1 MAAVTTSVW
10 PAACPP
16 ERLRLETRAM
26 ADAWVEV
33 LTDRL
38 GSRVR
43 AIHWKGSALKAWD
56 SPIDYV
62 PGLSDVDIH
71 LLLADKADEAAL
83 DAVDVALEVNAAV
96 LEDFRRRVPDPL
108 HVPKPQL
115 VIANRLDREPG
126 ILPSPA
132 TTVTT
137 LYGERYEDRPLS
149 EEEQATSRRRDRDEL
164 LAPQAFIEALPLR
177 IIDRPG
183 PYLEPLLNELNWRVS
198 PVAPR
203 VVDLMGAPYVEA
215 WSMNRTSLVAA
226 LHQQGFDPLA
236 EAYRAYYEAGWRRFL
251 EGEGGAPSRDVLRA
265 GIEVIR
271 LGAAF
276 AEAHP

>member
-1 MAAVTTSVW
+1 MTTSTW
-10 PAACPP
+10 PPHCPP

-26 ADAWVEV
+26 ADACVEV
-33 LTDRL
+33 LTSVL

-71 LLLADKADEAAL
+71 LLLAADADEAAL
-83 DAVDVALEVNAAV
+83 STMDRALEVNAAV
-96 LEDFRRRVPDPL
+96 LEAFRRRVPDPL

-115 VIANRLDREPG
+115 VLANRLDREPG

-132 TTVTT
+132 ATVTT
-137 LYGERYEDRPLS
+137 LYGEPYEDRTLT
-149 EEEQATSRRRDRDEL
+149 EEEQAVSLRRDREEL
-164 LAPQAFIEALPLR
+164 LAPRAFIEALPLR
-177 IIDRPG
+177 VIDRPG

-203 VVDLMGAPYVEA
+203 VVELAGTPYAET
-215 WSMNRTSLVAA
+215 WSMNRTRLVSA
-226 LHQQGFDPLA
+226 LIEAGQPSLA
-236 EAYRAYYEAGWRRFL
+236 EAYRAYYEAGWRRYL
-251 EGEGGAPSRDVLRA
+251 EGEGGVPSRDVLRA
-265 GIEVIR
+265 GVEVMR

-276 AEAHP
+276 AESLPSRP

>member
-1 MAAVTTSVW
+1 MTAVTTSTW

-33 LTDRL
+33 LTARL
-38 GSRVR
+38 GTRVR

-71 LLLADKADEAAL
+71 LLLADDGDEAAL
-83 DAVDVALEVNAAV
+83 DALDVALEVNARV
-96 LEDFRRRVPDPL
+96 LEAFRRRVPDPL

-115 VIANRLDREPG
+115 VIANRLDREQG

-132 TTVTT
+132 STVTT
-137 LYGERYEDRPLS
+137 LHGERYEDRALS
-149 EEEQATSRRRDRDEL
+149 EDEHAISRQRDRDEL
-164 LAPQAFIEALPLR
+164 LAPRAFIEALPLR
-177 IIDRPG
+177 VIDRPG

-203 VVDLMGAPYVEA
+203 VIELAGTPYVEA
-215 WSMNRTSLVAA
+215 WSMNRTALVAA
-226 LHQQGFDPLA
+226 LIEAGQGPLA
-236 EAYRAYYEAGWRRFL
+236 AAYRAYYEAGWRRFL
-251 EGEGGAPSRDVLRA
+251 EGEGGAPTREVVRA
-265 GIEVIR
+265 GVEVIR
-271 LGAAF
+271 LGVAF
-276 AEAHP
+276 AEADL